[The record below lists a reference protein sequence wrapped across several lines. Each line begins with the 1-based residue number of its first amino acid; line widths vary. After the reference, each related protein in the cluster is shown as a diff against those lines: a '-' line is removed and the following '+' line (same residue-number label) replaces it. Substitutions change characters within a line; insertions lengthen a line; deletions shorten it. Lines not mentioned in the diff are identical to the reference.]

1 MRKQKPQ
8 LPNCHGKSEYRPTGY
23 SGDMQSAVYISIGI
37 IINRHSGI
45 NPISPTVEYRDGKT
59 LVTLVT
65 LDLDLDNRTWTWTTG
80 PGPGPWVVPGQ
91 VLMGKPSPGAG
102 NQLQTG

>member
-65 LDLDLDNRTWTWTTG
+65 LDLDLDNRTWTWTLG
-80 PGPGPWVVPGQ
+80 SPRPGPHGQ
-91 VLMGKPSPGAG
+91 TFAG
-102 NQLQTG
+102 GWEPVANWLIQRI